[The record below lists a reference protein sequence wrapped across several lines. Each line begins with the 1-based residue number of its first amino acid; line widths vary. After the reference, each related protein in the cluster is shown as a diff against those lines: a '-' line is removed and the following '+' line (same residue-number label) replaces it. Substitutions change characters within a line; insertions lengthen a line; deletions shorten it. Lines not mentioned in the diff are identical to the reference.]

1 MNIVH
6 VNYQERI
13 RQKAYRQCLLLIEQ
27 PSVQKLSKLPAT
39 TYPALKILPNN
50 KCIIF
55 SNWMLLSIS
64 VCTVDYKI
72 GEINMYVSIRAELL
86 IHSDIRLYSN
96 ILASI

>member
-39 TYPALKILPNN
+39 TYPALKICQTINA
-50 KCIIF
+50 
-55 SNWMLLSIS
+55 S
-64 VCTVDYKI
+64 VYTVDYKI
-72 GEINMYVSIRAELL
+72 GELNMYM
-86 IHSDIRLYSN
+86 
-96 ILASI
+96 